1 MNSFKGEH
9 PLASSTI
16 AMNNSLDNDE
26 ESDESW
32 NNLIETTQSIT
43 RISETSTEIEDN
55 KVSRN
60 VFYFLQQL

>member
-1 MNSFKGEH
+1 MNTFKGGH

-16 AMNNSLDNDE
+16 LANNSLDNDE
-26 ESDESW
+26 ESESW
-32 NNLIETTQSIT
+32 NNLIETTQSIS

>member
-1 MNSFKGEH
+1 MNTFKGGH

-16 AMNNSLDNDE
+16 LSNNSLDNDE
-26 ESDESW
+26 ESESW
-32 NNLIETTQSIT
+32 NNLIETTQSIS
-43 RISETSTEIEDN
+43 RISETSTGIEDN